1 MCTRKYIHDCISI
14 DVVLCVVY
22 WTEQSS
28 IVYVH
33 VSRGYDVI
41 HSRMRT
47 SSFLVYKVFCKRL
60 VEHTSQFK
68 IKSLL
73 LVPLTNITSGDED
86 LRIYS
91 DGEAGPRRLV

>member
-1 MCTRKYIHDCISI
+1 M
-14 DVVLCVVY
+14 LAVVY
-22 WTEQSS
+22 WTEWYS

-33 VSRGYDVI
+33 VSRSYDVI

-47 SSFLVYKVFCKRL
+47 SSFPVYKLFCTMPVRL
-60 VEHTSQFK
+60 ISKFE

-73 LVPLTNITSGDED
+73 LVPLLDITSGDED